1 MPGHQI
7 PALMNTSGC
16 ASHREILARMMTVVV
31 SIALLGVFLRQWLG
45 SGFDKLPGDEGDS
58 LLNLYLVE
66 HWHQWL
72 FEGRGS
78 WLSSV
83 SFYPVPNTLGYSDAM
98 FLMALPYS
106 IVRLLGVGIFTAYQI
121 TLVFFCS
128 LGYAAF
134 YYLLRQGLGL
144 GRIPSLIGAM
154 LGILNNAFYL
164 SVIHTQLFSLGLVPV
179 ALLLV
184 VVFIR
189 NAHGSPRRRLLAGG
203 ALSLLWP
210 AMLYTGY
217 YVGWF
222 LLFLGVGFAFLLLL
236 YDRLLNAGSWA
247 RAACA
252 WFHGHT
258 LEFTGYLTVSAVALA
273 PFVITYLPVLR
284 GTGGRPFGDVRPMLP
299 AWYDFFNVGGE
310 NLIWGRAFDALFPDA
325 AVRPFAHELT
335 KGFPVVTLAAFF
347 VALWLVAAGH
357 RRSRAA
363 GAMVAKGDFLPV
375 LAMALGAVVLMTW
388 LLQVRL
394 GGRSAWWLV
403 HKVVPGAVAIRA
415 AFRVEHVL
423 AFAVAAV
430 IAIAV
435 DLVAAAREEQRE
447 RRTLLGHRVAQVGFL
462 AVLALENLNGTNT
475 FQLSKAALG
484 ADLERATPSP
494 AGCSVFFVTPPR
506 TRRFDWYA
514 VQTRA
519 MLIGQRIGLPT
530 INGYSGGS
538 PPGWGMIDVYDQ
550 DYLSNAVAWL
560 DLHKIERGVC
570 TLDLDSGEWKPF
582 DVRAAA
588 RPVRLQAPLPPGGYR
603 VRLELIQPPAELRRG
618 ETRRVQVR
626 VENLG
631 DATLSGLGTTDG
643 RFSVRLSYQWIN
655 QHGRAM
661 GFDYRKQLP
670 RALGPGESLT
680 MDAELRAPVEP
691 GPHQLQLD
699 LVQESIAWF
708 KDKGSRVFAI
718 KVLVR

>member
-1 MPGHQI
+1 
-7 PALMNTSGC
+7 MNTSSC

-66 HWHQWL
+66 HWYQWI

-83 SFYPVPNTLGYSDAM
+83 SFYPVPNTLGYSDAL
-98 FLMALPYS
+98 FLIALPYS
-106 IVRLLGVGIFTAYQI
+106 AARLLGVGIFTAYQI
-121 TLVFFCS
+121 TLVFFCG

-144 GRIPSLIGAM
+144 GRIPSVIGAM

-184 VVFIR
+184 VAFIR
-189 NAHGSPRRRLLAGG
+189 NAHGSARRRLLAGG

-210 AMLYTGY
+210 ALLYTGY

-247 RAACA
+247 RAAWAWLSGHKLECA
-252 WFHGHT
+252 
-258 LEFTGYLTVSAVALA
+258 GYVALSVVA
-273 PFVITYLPVLR
+273 LVPFVITYLPVLR
-284 GTGGRPFGDVRPMLP
+284 ETGGRSFTEVRLSLP
-299 AWYDFFNVGGE
+299 AWYDFGNVGGE
-310 NLIWGRAFDALFPDA
+310 NLIWGRAFAALFPDA
-325 AVRPFAHELT
+325 AVRPLAHELT
-335 KGFPVVTLAAFF
+335 KGFPIVTLASFF

-363 GAMVAKGDFLPV
+363 GATMAKGDLLPALTMV
-375 LAMALGAVVLMTW
+375 LGAVVLLTW
-388 LLQVRL
+388 LLQLQV
-394 GGRSAWWLV
+394 GEQSAWRLV
-403 HKVVPGAVAIRA
+403 YKVVPGARAIRA
-415 AFRVEHVL
+415 VFRAEHLL

-484 ADLERATPSP
+484 ADLERAAPSP
-494 AGCSVFFVTPPR
+494 AGCSVFFVTPPQ

-519 MLIGQRIGLPT
+519 MLIGQRIGMPT

-560 DLHKIERGVC
+560 DLHKIECGVC

-588 RPVRLQAPLPPGGYR
+588 RPARLQAPLPPGAYR

-618 ETRRVQVR
+618 EVRQVQVR
-626 VENLG
+626 LENLG
-631 DATLSGLGTTDG
+631 GVTLSGLGAPDG

-655 QHGRAM
+655 QHGRAT
-661 GFDYRKQLP
+661 GFNYRKQLP

-691 GPHQLQLD
+691 GPHELQVD

-708 KDKGSRVFAI
+708 KDKGSKVFVAMVRVW
-718 KVLVR
+718 